1 MCIRDSSGETTRL
14 GVDPGLE
21 KFLEVKANGDD
32 DVLLVGDTLGLKSSV
47 SDALKLSSNI
57 GTSFENLS

>member
-1 MCIRDSSGETTRL
+1 M

-57 GTSFENLS
+57 GMSFENLS